1 MSAAHGVLVREFS
14 RVCLLSLR
22 LNPAVLAKFFRVVKI
37 CYAQRFTYRIKQGK
51 IILKMRSRRELEIC
65 IEV

>member
-37 CYAQRFTYRIKQGK
+37 CYAQRFRYWIYQGK
-51 IILKMRSRRELEIC
+51 NHFENEEQAGVRNLH
-65 IEV
+65 